1 MSALGPTVTFDR
13 TGEGETDMEP
23 GFSTGDKR
31 DLLRYL
37 SALDDVADENGHAD
51 ADDVASR
58 LGIDRET
65 ALRAERRLKSLG
77 LIEDWPGP
85 PRMADLR
92 QRVLTGDGINAVLNG
107 QLPI

>member
-1 MSALGPTVTFDR
+1 MQPEFNIGNKD
-13 TGEGETDMEP
+13 
-23 GFSTGDKR
+23 

-37 SALDDVADENGHAD
+37 SALDDVANDKGHAD
-51 ADDVASR
+51 ADDVAAR
-58 LGIDRET
+58 LDIDRQ
-65 ALRAERRLKSLG
+65 AAIRAERRLNALG

-85 PRMADLR
+85 RRAGDQM